1 MSKLSLAGAWK
12 LRGEFMD
19 VTAER
24 YNEVLRKMDA
34 APVRATLPAFLKLED
49 LSEEERAEF
58 FKEPNPHFHVMTDK
72 SNHAFPSKYG
82 FIPMTVPGDVVDVQI
97 RSKRR
102 RPHRKRHRRRTFFE
116 GKHKEKPVDQGSFL
130 VARPRF

>member
-19 VTAER
+19 VTAAR

-49 LSEEERAEF
+49 LSEEEWNAVQKSIEADIANAKVAKDNYNDALAKAEAEA
-58 FKEPNPHFHVMTDK
+58 K
-72 SNHAFPSKYG
+72 KYLDSLKG
-82 FIPMTVPGDVVDVQI
+82 
-97 RSKRR
+97 KR
-102 RPHRKRHRRRTFFE
+102 KQE
-116 GKHKEKPVDQGSFL
+116 Q
-130 VARPRF
+130 AA

>member
-49 LSEEERAEF
+49 LSEEEQAEF
-58 FKEPNPHFHVMTDK
+58 LKDPNPHFHVMTDK
-72 SNHAFPSKYG
+72 ANHAFPSKYAA
-82 FIPMTVPGDVVDVQI
+82 PVLSLYT
-97 RSKRR
+97 
-102 RPHRKRHRRRTFFE
+102 RPANPRLTACSTHRTEAACLSGR
-116 GKHKEKPVDQGSFL
+116 
-130 VARPRF
+130 AYRFTRA